1 MKFEEILREMED
13 LQRKMM
19 DSMFTDFEDLEK
31 RLESGELQGE
41 WRMEPI
47 ERPGMRGFIARGF
60 FSTPEPVERPQGI
73 LPPLKPPLRDL
84 REPLYDIDEGKDSI
98 QLFIELPGVEEEEIE
113 IKAEARN
120 LEVKAKSFHAN
131 IDLSRWILDT
141 DKIATEYRNGV
152 LKATIPRIEAEEH
165 LI

>member
-31 RLESGELQGE
+31 RLETGELQGE

-60 FSTPEPVERPQGI
+60 FSTPEPIERPQGI
-73 LPPLKPPLRDL
+73 LPPLKPPLKDL
-84 REPLYDIDEGKDSI
+84 REPLYDIDEGEDSI
-98 QLFIELPGVEEEEIE
+98 QLYIELPGVEEQEI
-113 IKAEARN
+113 
-120 LEVKAKSFHAN
+120 EVKADAKTLEVNARSFHAN

-141 DKIATEYRNGV
+141 EKMATEYRNGV
-152 LKATIPRIEAEEH
+152 IKVTIPRIKTEEH
-165 LI
+165 LL

>member
-1 MKFEEILREMED
+1 VKFEEILREMED

-31 RLESGELQGE
+31 RLESGELKGE